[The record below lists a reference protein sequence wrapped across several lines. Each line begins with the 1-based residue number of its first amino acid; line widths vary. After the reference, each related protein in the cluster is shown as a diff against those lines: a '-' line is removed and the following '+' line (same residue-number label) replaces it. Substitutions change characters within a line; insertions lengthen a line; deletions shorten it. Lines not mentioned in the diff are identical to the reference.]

1 MTSSQLL
8 RCALVGILAVTLCI
22 PVAAQSQSQL
32 ELQYDAVQSLL
43 VIRYLGLTREQAPQV
58 AALSREAVKAKADR
72 KAQLDAAHKE
82 GSATLTAII
91 NALVAAVPAGAEARE
106 KADQIIEQYRL
117 TEDACDAVVVA
128 TTARMLE
135 LLTEDQRRLI
145 ETEDQ
150 THQRE
155 AASVGTSM
163 VPPEEYIAQ
172 ELEVVRNLRR
182 NEYDVVRVLLA
193 RDMAQTL
200 VTALDLDVEEA
211 RPLAQHLLEVM
222 DEVMS
227 WSNARF
233 ADQYADLPDL
243 IAEEFDLPEPPQP
256 IPPRLTLQRIDEF
269 LCHQSTAGL
278 LERLQ
283 FPEQPPPPP
292 ALYALA
298 DPDLFTPAERL
309 REDTDRR
316 HNIEKLIDSAD
327 LVSALNYLDLSAEQ
341 LAAIDRSIRQLHT
354 DYDTQR
360 KQWQAVL
367 VRHKD
372 TLGGATTVLLK
383 SEPLTEQQADALMEI
398 HAVEGEAA
406 FGILGSAAERLREI
420 QEALD
425 NDQNMLID
433 WRAPLA
439 AIYGERAEDKVD
451 KLLEIAAGVTDFVD
465 LFQEIRYIEPIA
477 YQAGADRRAADF
489 LRRHT
494 EVRGRG
500 FDAALH
506 YMIDT
511 MNDVREYPEAQWSE
525 TAASMFAVDAMIE
538 LRLLP
543 PRPGLGNA
551 VTGGANARFNW
562 WDIERMVSDPLILD
576 LSKRIQEAEAAA
588 QQ

>member
-1 MTSSQLL
+1 MTSPQLL
-8 RCALVGILAVTLCI
+8 RYALVGILTVTLCM
-22 PVAAQSQSQL
+22 PVAAQNASQL

-43 VIRYLGLTREQAPQV
+43 VIRYLGLTQDQAPQV
-58 AALSREAVKAKADR
+58 AALSREAVKARADR

-82 GSATLTAII
+82 GAATLRALIDS
-91 NALVAAVPAGAEARE
+91 LVAAQPAGAEVRE
-106 KADQIIEQYRL
+106 RADQIIENYRL
-117 TEDACDAVVVA
+117 AGDACDAIVIAA
-128 TTARMLE
+128 TSRLLE
-135 LLTEDQRRLI
+135 LLTEDQRKLI
-145 ETEDQ
+145 ETEEQ
-150 THQRE
+150 TRRRE
-155 AASVGTSM
+155 QASIGTSM

-172 ELEVVRNLRR
+172 EFDVVRNLRR

-200 VTALDLDVEEA
+200 VTALNLDRAETW
-211 RPLAQHLLEVM
+211 PLAQHLLEIM
-222 DEVMS
+222 DEVMT

-233 ADQYADLPDL
+233 ADQYANLPNL
-243 IAEEFDLPEPPQP
+243 IAEEFKLPEPPQP
-256 IPPRLTLQRIDEF
+256 IPPRLTLSRLDDF
-269 LCHQSTAGL
+269 LCHQSTAAL

-283 FPEQPPPPP
+283 FPEQPTAPP

-298 DPDLFTPAERL
+298 DPDLFTPAARL
-309 REDTDRR
+309 REDVDRR

-327 LVSALNYLDLSAEQ
+327 VLSALNYLDLSAEQ
-341 LAAIDRSIRQLHT
+341 LAVIDRSIRQLHT

-398 HAVEGEAA
+398 HTVEGEAA
-406 FGILGSAAERLREI
+406 FGILGSAAEHLREI

-425 NDQNMLID
+425 DDQNMLID

-451 KLLEIAAGVTDFVD
+451 KLLDIAADVTDFVD
-465 LFQEIRYIEPIA
+465 LFQEIRYVEPVA
-477 YQAGADRRAADF
+477 YQAGADRLAADF
-489 LRRHT
+489 IDRHMDA
-494 EVRGRG
+494 RGRR
-500 FDAALH
+500 FDAALD
-506 YMIDT
+506 YMLDI
-511 MNDVREYPEAQWSE
+511 MNEVREYPEARWSE
-525 TAASMFAVDAMIE
+525 TAAGMFAVDAMIE

-543 PRPGLGNA
+543 ARPGLGNA
-551 VTGGANARFNW
+551 PTGGANARYNW
-562 WDIERMVSDPLILD
+562 WDMERMVSDPLILD

-588 QQ
+588 PQ